1 VSTAHFARLDGILGL
16 NPIRSVYFRP
26 EGGRIVEVRD
36 YTTPEDGE
44 PKDVLA
50 CIFHLMQLL
59 EFNDVAFLNQLAIDS
74 PLTAAP
80 LIKKTLAG
88 EKISDIGVWGDP
100 RQRFSETQL
109 LHALNNKP
117 ESS

>member
-1 VSTAHFARLDGILGL
+1 VRAAHYAHLGGILGL

-26 EGGRIVEVRD
+26 EGGRIVEARH

-50 CIFHLMQLL
+50 CIFRLMQLL

-74 PLTAAP
+74 PLMAGP
-80 LIKKTLAG
+80 LIEKTLAG
-88 EKISDIGVWGDP
+88 EEISDIGVWGDP
-100 RQRFSETQL
+100 RQRFSKTEL
-109 LHALNNKP
+109 LQAVNKKP
-117 ESS
+117 ELH